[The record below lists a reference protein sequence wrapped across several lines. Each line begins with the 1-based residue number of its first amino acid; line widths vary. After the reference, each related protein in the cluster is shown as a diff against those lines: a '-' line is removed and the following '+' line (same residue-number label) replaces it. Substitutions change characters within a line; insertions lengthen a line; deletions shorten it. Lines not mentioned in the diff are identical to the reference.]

1 MKDQHTKITG
11 YRDLSQQE
19 IDLMNEIK
27 AKGNELAEL
36 IDRVKRLPIPA
47 ELSESEQGDAI
58 IERFDWSLDAKRT
71 LRTGIMQ
78 LVRAVA
84 LPKGF

>member
-36 IDRVKRLPIPA
+36 IKAVTDLELPDGSKDELIDDYA
-47 ELSESEQGDAI
+47 ERQEWAFTAET
-58 IERFDWSLDAKRT
+58 T